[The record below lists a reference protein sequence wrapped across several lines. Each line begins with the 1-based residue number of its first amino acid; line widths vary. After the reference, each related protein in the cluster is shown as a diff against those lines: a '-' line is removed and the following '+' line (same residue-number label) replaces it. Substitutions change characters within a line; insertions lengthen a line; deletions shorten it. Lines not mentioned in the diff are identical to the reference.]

1 MSATKIRTSCFS
13 PNFVAANSPQFPG
26 LMRGPNGTMF
36 ISSGILEL
44 DSNLLS
50 LIVME
55 DAEVSHHMLLIRNF
69 MSQGLVHNQPLLCA
83 SPSKDPRQFLGT
95 LPCPALP
102 KDDKS
107 SHRDPDQEK
116 GLRIAWQYK
125 KYFWENQQ
133 SFDSQGG
140 KKHEFCNEFDFG
152 KPLER
157 TDDSISSVGRIAIQ
171 SFCVPQCEYSNMV
184 NGDKELEKLLNGNMV
199 GLLNVHKVARINTQ
213 VHVILESTTFSI
225 NLKKRRFMVLEC
237 LNQVPID
244 GSSGSSYG
252 TSSSCSVSSK
262 TGTLDF

>member
-13 PNFVAANSPQFPG
+13 PNFAAVNSPQIPG
-26 LMRGPNGTMF
+26 LKRGPNGTMF
-36 ISSGILEL
+36 ISSGILDL
-44 DSNLLS
+44 DKILGGGLS
-50 LIVME
+50 LGKP
-55 DAEVSHHMLLIRNF
+55 SHGDGR
-69 MSQGLVHNQPLLCA
+69 C
-83 SPSKDPRQFLGT
+83 RT
-95 LPCPALP
+95 LA

-116 GLRIAWQYK
+116 GFRIAWQYK

-140 KKHEFCNEFDFG
+140 KAVCYVVVVQIENMSSATNLIFG
-152 KPLER
+152 SPWRGNFEAGRLLIALAFKESSNLVALHDHCATFLSQFPRDLLIGC
-157 TDDSISSVGRIAIQ
+157 DIS
-171 SFCVPQCEYSNMV
+171 EE
-184 NGDKELEKLLNGNMV
+184 DKELEKLLTGNMV
-199 GLLNVHKVARINTQ
+199 GLLNVHKVAGINTQ

-244 GSSGSSYG
+244 GSSGNSYG
-252 TSSSCSVSSK
+252 NSSSCSVSSK